1 MTALTNSRLLKRRR
15 LLVGALGMALMPL
28 PATAAL
34 KPKALTV
41 WKDPNC
47 GCCGDWVT
55 HLEANDFSVKTIDEG
70 NAAAR
75 AKLGMPEKF
84 GSCHTALIDGYVIEG
99 HVPAADIQRLLKES
113 PDPAKVLGL
122 SVPGMPIGSPGMDGP
137 AYGGRQDAYQV
148 LLVNRDGTA
157 QVFSRYG

>member
-1 MTALTNSRLLKRRR
+1 MTVIESRLLKRRGF
-15 LLVGALGMALMPL
+15 LIGAIGMALMPL
-28 PATAAL
+28 QVTAAL
-34 KPKALTV
+34 KPKAITV

-47 GCCGDWVT
+47 GCCGDWVM
-55 HLEANDFSVKTIDEG
+55 HLEANGFKVETIDQG

-84 GSCHTALIDGYVIEG
+84 GSCHTALINGYVIEG
-99 HVPAADIQRLLKES
+99 HVPAADIHRLLKES
-113 PDPAKVLGL
+113 PDPSHALGL

-157 QVFSRYG
+157 KVFNRYG